1 LHSGARVVGQLR
13 IEIRV
18 LGGPVDAPRTD
29 GEPTDDGV
37 AEVKRVE
44 RVDRSEQRSTYLG

>member
-37 AEVKRVE
+37 AEVE